1 MMLTGW
7 KGKYD
12 LLKGWA
18 SQGAKKNQT
27 PREIRSGEAGEQML
41 VKHLQV
47 KLRDGVTRITVLFN
61 KNVPDTVV
69 QCGGA
74 AMLGWKA
81 SKAGQ
86 WVTTTNGKRE
96 YSRTWYQVPLFT
108 MEGYVRLT
116 GARGMLS
123 LAHIETGRTIK
134 GASGDLPDIFT
145 IRLLFTGRKYLYI
158 FSVFYFFLH

>member
-1 MMLTGW
+1 
-7 KGKYD
+7 
-12 LLKGWA
+12 
-18 SQGAKKNQT
+18 
-27 PREIRSGEAGEQML
+27 ML

-47 KLRDGVTRITVLFN
+47 KLRDGVTPITVLFE

-69 QCGGA
+69 QCGVA

-86 WVTTTNGKRE
+86 WVTTANGKRE

-116 GARGMLS
+116 GAHGVLS
-123 LAHIETGRTIK
+123 IAHIETGRTIK
-134 GASGDLPDIFT
+134 GASGDLPDMEKGTTKVICEWEHVDMVIGHPPDFQQPQ
-145 IRLLFTGRKYLYI
+145 G
-158 FSVFYFFLH
+158 FYQGPDFQQPQGFLPSA